1 MDYSKQARLLGR
13 AEYKHSLCH
22 HNIVFHRHGYDDP
35 SSHWFVSIF
44 YFGWK
49 SQKIYQW
56 GFWNC
61 HAFDYDNCHNMG
73 LLQLLQIGPKPS
85 PYFFARWSLITH
97 LFASI
102 FHLLFVELY
111 FCHKWAWF
119 GNFCRI
125 THFEGKLLVIQI
137 KKKILSSIT
146 PSLLSFWF
154 QLIQVLL
161 QTPMII
167 DGLRRCSDL
176 EENQTRKPGKPWV
189 TFLIIANLIMYLWET
204 LEVKNPD
211 VYKEQKQYYGYE
223 FWIII
228 SHVTLPLCIFY
239 RFHSAAALSDI
250 WSSAYISGSHW

>member
-1 MDYSKQARLLGR
+1 M
-13 AEYKHSLCH
+13 
-22 HNIVFHRHGYDDP
+22 
-35 SSHWFVSIF
+35 
-44 YFGWK
+44 
-49 SQKIYQW
+49 
-56 GFWNC
+56 
-61 HAFDYDNCHNMG
+61 
-73 LLQLLQIGPKPS
+73 
-85 PYFFARWSLITH
+85 
-97 LFASI
+97 
-102 FHLLFVELY
+102 FVELY
-111 FCHKWAWF
+111 LWHKCARS
-119 GNFCRI
+119 GNFCLI

-137 KKKILSSIT
+137 QQTLNNIT
-146 PSLLSFWF
+146 PSLVSFWF

-211 VYKEQKQYYGYE
+211 VYKEQKQYYGNE

-239 RFHSAAALSDI
+239 RFHFSKRSGQFCLSIEHIEVWGRWFCYGLEYVDLI
-250 WSSAYISGSHW
+250 GKTPFPRLP